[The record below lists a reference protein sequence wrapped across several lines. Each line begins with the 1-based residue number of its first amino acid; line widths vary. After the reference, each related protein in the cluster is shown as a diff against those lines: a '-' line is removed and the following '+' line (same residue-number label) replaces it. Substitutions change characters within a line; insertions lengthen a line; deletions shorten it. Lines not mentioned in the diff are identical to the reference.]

1 MTNKIS
7 HTNFIII
14 TNKILYIYIKNR
26 ILVTKL
32 DEILLF
38 VKNIDRLGGHCA
50 YWNVR
55 QKQTNI
61 VWYNLYLKNKN
72 KTNKFKKQIH
82 SVKKHSGY

>member
-14 TNKILYIYIKNR
+14 TNKILYIWNR

-38 VKNIDRLGGHCA
+38 VKNIGRLGGHCA

-55 QKQTNI
+55 QKQI
-61 VWYNLYLKNKN
+61 LYDIIYILKIKIQQTSLKNRF
-72 KTNKFKKQIH
+72 T
-82 SVKKHSGY
+82 V